1 MALWHQGDLS
11 QRQAESA
18 DTPESCPGGGSEG
31 EETISRVWEKRRN
44 PLRTVC
50 EVLGYSAQHLQEWK
64 KVTNL
69 VLWCPWIFLVHIYTY
84 IPHIYIWIFVNICIY
99 IPQQHIQISV
109 ESSKFSNLIP
119 RGCISL
125 IYFQLRE
132 KRHMDTH
139 TQSNQS
145 QMTAIYI
152 YVWSFEVFH
161 YGNLAKCM

>member
-1 MALWHQGDLS
+1 MASGWPVPEAGRVCTHSWKLPWRWERRWGENIQSLGQKKKPLENCMWGFRILCS
-11 QRQAESA
+11 APTGVGESN
-18 DTPESCPGGGSEG
+18 ESGPVMPLNIPG
-31 EETISRVWEKRRN
+31 
-44 PLRTVC
+44 
-50 EVLGYSAQHLQEWK
+50 
-64 KVTNL
+64 
-69 VLWCPWIFLVHIYTY
+69 TY
-84 IPHIYIWIFVNICIY
+84 IRLYSTYIYIWIFVNICIY

-152 YVWSFEVFH
+152 YVRSFEVFH
-161 YGNLAKCM
+161 YGNIAKCM